1 MLQFPLEVEIHWKVE
16 LAYTYFR
23 RKEWKELDAKGSGI
37 HAVRVGYWEEIEGK
51 GSGIYTV
58 REGFW
63 YL

>member
-1 MLQFPLEVEIHWKVE
+1 LESG
-16 LAYTYFR
+16 TYIPTLGER
-23 RKEWKELDAKGSGI
+23 SGKWKELDAKGSGI
-37 HAVRVGYWEEIEGK
+37 YAMRVGYWEEIEGK